1 MNKRKFLTIGLA
13 TTLGLFTGC
22 AVLNNP
28 TQLQRACTA
37 AKVAA
42 YVGCYEHLQEA
53 PAARPQWIA
62 ARDALFQLEAAE
74 TVDLV
79 TLVAVLNN
87 LPVKELKS
95 PRAQMVITAAT
106 ILLTDYLGTIPAD
119 QIDKVKPLARA
130 IKEGIDLGLGPTPP

>member
-1 MNKRKFLTIGLA
+1 MNKRHFITIGLA
-13 TTLGLFTGC
+13 ATLGLLTGC
-22 AVLNNP
+22 AVFNNP

-42 YVGCYEHLQEA
+42 YVGCYEHLQQHPE
-53 PAARPQWIA
+53 ARPAWTV

-106 ILLTDYLGTIPAD
+106 ILLTDYLGTIPAEEVV
-119 QIDKVKPLARA
+119 KVKPLVSA
-130 IKEGIDLGLGPTPP
+130 IKSGIDLGLGPTPP

>member
-1 MNKRKFLTIGLA
+1 MIGLS
-13 TTLGLFTGC
+13 TGC

-42 YVGCYEHLQEA
+42 YVGCYEHLQQQPEA
-53 PAARPQWIA
+53 KPAWTA
-62 ARDALFQLEAAE
+62 ARDALWQLEASE
-74 TVDLV
+74 NIDLV

-106 ILLTDYLGTIPAD
+106 ILLTDYLGTIPAEE
-119 QIDKVKPLARA
+119 IAKLRPLVRA
-130 IKEGIDLGLGPTPP
+130 IKDGIDLGLGPTAP